1 MRCSKPT
8 LTRISGRNRDISAVI
23 RYHDNQAVQFYNHII
38 DVLRKEGLAYED
50 KIIIGGD
57 FNCPINP
64 LLDKKGGILVL
75 RKKVVERIE
84 ELQTTFNLHDVWR
97 VKNPQAKSFT
107 WSQKSPFIFCRLDYW
122 LISNS
127 LQDLIKDVNIIAAIR
142 SDHSAIFLHLQEIEE
157 CQRGPGFWKMNTSL
171 LTDENFVQKMKEKL
185 DQWKKEGEE
194 FSDVRVAWDWIK
206 YKVRLFCINY
216 SKEVAK
222 TKREREEML
231 QRKLQIAQAQF
242 QQTPCEEV
250 EKILDECKADFF
262 MRKRLM
268 D

>member
-1 MRCSKPT
+1 MALLLLSYDT
-8 LTRISGRNRDISAVI
+8 YI
-23 RYHDNQAVQFYNHII
+23 H
-38 DVLRKEGLAYED
+38 
-50 KIIIGGD
+50 
-57 FNCPINP
+57 P

-84 ELQTTFNLHDVWR
+84 EIQTTFNLHDVWR

-194 FSDVRVAWDWIK
+194 FSDVKVAWDWIK

-222 TKREREEML
+222 TKREREEKL

-242 QQTPCEEV
+242 QQAPCEEV
-250 EKILDECKADFF
+250 EKILDECKADLENFYEEKANGLIVRF
-262 MRKRLM
+262 CTRLKLKKKLKK
-268 D
+268 

>member
-1 MRCSKPT
+1 M
-8 LTRISGRNRDISAVI
+8 
-23 RYHDNQAVQFYNHII
+23 
-38 DVLRKEGLAYED
+38 
-50 KIIIGGD
+50 
-57 FNCPINP
+57 
-64 LLDKKGGILVL
+64 
-75 RKKVVERIE
+75 
-84 ELQTTFNLHDVWR
+84 HDVWR

-142 SDHSAIFLHLQEIEE
+142 SDHSAILLHLQEIEG

-206 YKVRLFCINY
+206 YNVRLFTINY

-222 TKREREEML
+222 TKKGER
-231 QRKLQIAQAQF
+231 RKVAKKIANCSS
-242 QQTPCEEV
+242 TV
-250 EKILDECKADFF
+250 SADP
-262 MRKRLM
+262 L
-268 D
+268 